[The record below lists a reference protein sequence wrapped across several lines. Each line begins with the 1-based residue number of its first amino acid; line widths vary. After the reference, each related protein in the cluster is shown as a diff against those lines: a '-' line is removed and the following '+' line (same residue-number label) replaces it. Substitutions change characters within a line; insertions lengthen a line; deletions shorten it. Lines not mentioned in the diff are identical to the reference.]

1 MQSVERSASRRVRF
15 NWPGLRLDSF
25 RRRPQDRSSATSS
38 GETGDGITRTDRSI
52 LNRFTHHAPL
62 EGPIPELFPVGLF
75 FFLVPFIAKAVFT
88 RASWS
93 GQFSVECTRYRWIFN
108 PNSTSSMAVG
118 GEKSIMEMFDN
129 SNNIRNEIEE
139 NFCEKQ
145 KANRRKKKS
154 CIMEIFDNSRSTF
167 VTFRMKWKKTVK
179 RTTRKIEL
187 FFVFPVLLWN
197 VTYYNT

>member
-75 FFLVPFIAKAVFT
+75 FFWFLLSQKPFLHVRRGVVSSASSVLDIDESSIQIRLPQWLSEAKKALWKCSIT
-88 RASWS
+88 LI
-93 GQFSVECTRYRWIFN
+93 IFG
-108 PNSTSSMAVG
+108 M
-118 GEKSIMEMFDN
+118 KSKKTFV
-129 SNNIRNEIEE
+129 RNKRQIEG
-139 NFCEKQ
+139 
-145 KANRRKKKS
+145 RKKAAL
-154 CIMEIFDNSRSTF
+154 
-167 VTFRMKWKKTVK
+167 WKYSIT
-179 RTTRKIEL
+179 L
-187 FFVFPVLLWN
+187 GVLL
-197 VTYYNT
+197 